1 MRKTCNKII
10 ITELSVPL
18 WRRTDNF
25 AAAGC
30 LYPKSAVRKIAW
42 NKATKCRI
50 VFPKCWIVFS
60 KCWIVFPKCWI
71 VFSKCWIFF
80 YGRWPALLRYSLVRI
95 YTFLFLRKKYAN
107 YTPMVV
113 SIWYSV

>member
-18 WRRTDNF
+18 WRGTDNF

-42 NKATKCRI
+42 NKATKCL
-50 VFPKCWIVFS
+50 VVFS
-60 KCWIVFPKCWI
+60 KCLV
-71 VFSKCWIFF
+71 VFSKC
-80 YGRWPALLRYSLVRI
+80 LVV
-95 YTFLFLRKKYAN
+95 F
-107 YTPMVV
+107 
-113 SIWYSV
+113 S

>member
-18 WRRTDNF
+18 WRGTDNF

-50 VFPKCWIVFS
+50 VFAKCLV
-60 KCWIVFPKCWI
+60 VFPKCRI
-71 VFSKCWIFF
+71 VF
-80 YGRWPALLRYSLVRI
+80 
-95 YTFLFLRKKYAN
+95 
-107 YTPMVV
+107 
-113 SIWYSV
+113 